1 VRALPDA
8 LPRSIELD
16 IAEVELGGS
25 VHVSDL
31 EAPAGVTI
39 ITDGEAGIASI
50 MITRANL
57 ADTDVE
63 TIGEEGAEGA
73 VESDSSE
80 DAGAGE
86 E

>member
-1 VRALPDA
+1 
-8 LPRSIELD
+8 
-16 IAEVELGGS
+16 
-25 VHVSDL
+25 
-31 EAPAGVTI
+31 
-39 ITDGEAGIASI
+39 